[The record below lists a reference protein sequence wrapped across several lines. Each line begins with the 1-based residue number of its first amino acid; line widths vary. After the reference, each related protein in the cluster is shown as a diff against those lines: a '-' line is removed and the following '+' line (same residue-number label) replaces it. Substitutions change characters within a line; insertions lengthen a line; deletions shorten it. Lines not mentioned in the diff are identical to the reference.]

1 MYRKNHRAESDRVKQ
16 SGLNFPHGRLGA
28 ICEHFGW
35 TYDYLLHGVAWSI
48 VQRMMIDAPSFDDT
62 DGEVNEIELSESNQE
77 QILNYVNSL
86 M

>member
-16 SGLNFPHGRLGA
+16 SGLNSPHGRRGA

-35 TYDYLLHGVAWSI
+35 TYDYLLHGIAWSI

-62 DGEVNEIELSESNQE
+62 DGDVNEIDLSESNQE

-86 M
+86 L